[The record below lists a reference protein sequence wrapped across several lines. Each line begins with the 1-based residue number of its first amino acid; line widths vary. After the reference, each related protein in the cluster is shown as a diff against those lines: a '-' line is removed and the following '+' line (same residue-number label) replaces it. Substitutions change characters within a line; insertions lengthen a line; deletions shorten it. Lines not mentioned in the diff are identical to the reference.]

1 MFVVVGGRIDKREN
15 GQNQPPPHH
24 PHLRYAAGDFRYTV
38 QDNVGAASVRVH
50 AATDN
55 VAGVRVPRFDVGTGG
70 GGAAAGSP
78 SRPAAATATTTTTTA
93 RTDLTGLGAGGQQ
106 VAAARTAFLSAA
118 RLLVDLASLQ
128 TAFVTLDAAI
138 KTTNRRVNALDNVV
152 RPRLEATIDYI
163 KGELDELEREEFFR
177 LKKVQAKKKRD
188 AAAKAAAEGGVV
200 GDADGAASGVPSAV
214 GGRDEEIVF

>member
-1 MFVVVGGRIDKREN
+1 M
-15 GQNQPPPHH
+15 
-24 PHLRYAAGDFRYTV
+24 
-38 QDNVGAASVRVH
+38 QDNVGSATVRVH

-55 VAGVRVPRFDVGTGG
+55 VAGVRVPRFHAGG
-70 GGAAAGSP
+70 GGGGSGGAPAPAPAPTARGGDAAAAP
-78 SRPAAATATTTTTTA
+78 TTTA

-106 VAAARTAFLSAA
+106 VAAARAAFLSAA

-128 TAFVTLDAAI
+128 TAFVTLDTAI

-188 AAAKAAAEGGVV
+188 AAVKAAAE
-200 GDADGAASGVPSAV
+200 AAAGAAEGGGGGRSVMSAV
-214 GGRDEEIVF
+214 GAVDEEVVF